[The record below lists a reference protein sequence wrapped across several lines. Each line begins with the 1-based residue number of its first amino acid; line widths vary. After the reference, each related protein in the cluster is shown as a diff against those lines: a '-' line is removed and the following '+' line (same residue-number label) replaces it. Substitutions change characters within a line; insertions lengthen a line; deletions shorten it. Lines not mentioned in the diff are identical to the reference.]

1 MMICEGLIF
10 LINIDK
16 ANVIAYINKKTE
28 NENFDVKRCYYH
40 QKKKY
45 DLIKDVLAFA
55 NSSSAGEKY
64 IVFNIDNDNFQ
75 LCEMDMSTLPDV
87 SDINTLLR
95 EYCEPTINIELNRF
109 NYNGGQVAYLKI
121 CKSNL
126 DFPYMLK
133 KDYMIDGKAKLHQG
147 QIYIR
152 RGATNFIANRADI
165 DILIDMRV
173 SKTLKIE
180 VQSIDKK
187 QIIVDK
193 QIKSMYSSSFIF
205 TNAAKTNV
213 LVKRAYIKL
222 ETLKSVFSIDV
233 SFISGLNTQSFNSQE
248 LLHIAPFDIS
258 SNTTIQKNIYFTI
271 SPECINILKQSEEMK
286 ATLIFVDVN
295 NNEIISN
302 TELWSIES
310 N

>member
-1 MMICEGLIF
+1 MKD
-10 LINIDK
+10 IDEV
-16 ANVIAYINKKTE
+16 NVVAYIKKKTE

-40 QKKKY
+40 EKKKY

-55 NSSSAGEKY
+55 NSSSMGDKY
-64 IVFNIDNDNFQ
+64 IVFNIDNDTFQ
-75 LCEMDMSTLPDV
+75 LCEMDMSTLPDI

-95 EYCEPTINIELNRF
+95 EYCEPTINVELNKF
-109 NYNGGQVAYLKI
+109 NYKDGEVAYLKI
-121 CKSNL
+121 CKNNL

-133 KDYMIDGKAKLHQG
+133 KDYMIDGKVRLHQG

-165 DILIDMRV
+165 DMLVDMRV
-173 SKTLKIE
+173 SRILRIE
-180 VQSIDKK
+180 VQSLEKK

-193 QIKSMYSSSFIF
+193 QIKSMYSSQFIF

-213 LVKRAYIKL
+213 LVKNAYIKL
-222 ETLKSVFSIDV
+222 ETLKCVFSIDV
-233 SFISGLNTQSFNSQE
+233 SFISSLNTQSFNSQN
-248 LLHIAPFDIS
+248 LLPIALFDIS

-271 SPECINILKQSEEMK
+271 SQECINILKQSEEMR

-295 NNEIISN
+295 NDEITSN
-302 TELWSIES
+302 TELWSIE
-310 N
+310 NG